1 MISEICMLVCAC
13 AWKEEEKNWEP
24 MRYMFLQAE
33 KKELNSICRGC
44 AFKDLGYGVRR
55 DLAL

>member
-1 MISEICMLVCAC
+1 MLVCAC